1 MNATE
6 SSPDVIVIGAG
17 PAGLSAA
24 AWCSELR
31 LQTIL
36 LDQAGDVGG
45 QLNSIYNPINNYLG
59 LAAANG
65 AEMLSHIE
73 HSVAACGFERHMRK
87 EVVGIDGPSRTVHL
101 ADGNDISAKALI
113 LATGVR
119 RRRLNIQN
127 EMELA
132 GKGVLESGVR
142 DRDTVIGRRVII
154 VGGGDAA
161 VENALL
167 LSEVAESV
175 KVIHRRARPTARS
188 EFLDQA
194 ALKANIEFVANTV
207 LTGIVGES
215 AVEAVELEH
224 LLDGIRRRSQ
234 AEAVLIRIGAQP
246 NSELVANSLDLDEA
260 GYVKVNSSCETSQ
273 PGIYAIGDLANPFAL
288 SISTAAGAGATAAKS
303 AYRFLHDS

>member
-1 MNATE
+1 MSAAK

-24 AWCSELR
+24 AWCSELHLR
-31 LQTIL
+31 TVL
-36 LDQAGDVGG
+36 LDRAEDVGG

-65 AEMLSHIE
+65 SELLSNIRN
-73 HSVAACGFERHMRK
+73 SVALCGFERRTGT
-87 EVVGIDGPSRTVHL
+87 EVVGIDGRSRTANL
-101 ADGNDISAKALI
+101 AGGETISAKVLI

-119 RRRLNIQN
+119 RRQLHIRN
-127 EMELA
+127 ETELA

-142 DRDTVIGRRVII
+142 DRGKVIGRRVVI

-167 LSEVAESV
+167 LSEAAESI

-194 ALKANIEFVANTV
+194 ALKANIEFIANTV
-207 LTGIVGES
+207 LTEIVGES
-215 AVEAVELEH
+215 FVEGVEVEH
-224 LLDGIRRRSQ
+224 LPDGTRRREP
-234 AEAVLIRIGAQP
+234 AEAVLVRIGVQP
-246 NSELVANSLDLDEA
+246 NSEVFAKALDLDDA
-260 GYVKVNSSCETSQ
+260 GYVKVNSLGETSH
-273 PGIYAIGDLANPFAL
+273 PGIYAVGDLANPVAL
-288 SISTAAGAGATAAKS
+288 SISTATGTGATAAKA
-303 AYRFLHDS
+303 AYRFLNPS